1 MGNKKDQL
9 NQPPE
14 SLDLYVAKLTFI
26 GASIATLGDGLQA
39 LAAGIALEA
48 LEKEKSNNKSS
59 QNHNGNSKQ
68 SEATQKQL
76 DYLINELNQIK
87 KMFRW

>member
-9 NQPPE
+9 NQSPE
-14 SLDLYVAKLTFI
+14 SLDLYVAKRTFI

-59 QNHNGNSKQ
+59 QNHNGHSKQ
-68 SEATQKQL
+68 SEETEKQI
-76 DYLINELNQIK
+76 DYLINELNQVK

>member
-9 NQPPE
+9 NQSPE

-48 LEKEKSNNKSS
+48 LEKEKSNNRSS
-59 QNHNGNSKQ
+59 QNHNGHSKQ
-68 SEATQKQL
+68 WEVSLRDWFLFQKPF
-76 DYLINELNQIK
+76 IK
-87 KMFRW
+87 LVMN